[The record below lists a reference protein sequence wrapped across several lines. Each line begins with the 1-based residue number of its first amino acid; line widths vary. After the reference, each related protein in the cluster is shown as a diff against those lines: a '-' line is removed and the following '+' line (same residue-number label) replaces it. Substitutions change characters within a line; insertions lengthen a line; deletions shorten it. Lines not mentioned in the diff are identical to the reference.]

1 MAKIVRIFMTELP
14 TFGWRV
20 REREDGR
27 GAGGGGGQMTGH
39 SRTNK
44 TIGKAR
50 KSRLWPKYLPK
61 FVES

>member
-27 GAGGGGGQMTGH
+27 GAGWGVGQMTGH

-50 KSRLWPKYLPK
+50 KSRL
-61 FVES
+61 